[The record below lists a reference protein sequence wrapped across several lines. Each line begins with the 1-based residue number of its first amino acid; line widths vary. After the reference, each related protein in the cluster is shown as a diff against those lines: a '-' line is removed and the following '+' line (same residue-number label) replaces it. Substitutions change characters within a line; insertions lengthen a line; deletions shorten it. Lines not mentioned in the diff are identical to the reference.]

1 MSFSLRNRCL
11 AIVAMFAVVVFAFA
25 AVGQAASYTS
35 GFLAAPGH
43 TGGNNW
49 QTLYTQGFTTSLGE
63 TGADTIPNPNPSGLS
78 PNAGDPVSLTQFQ
91 FFKSGSVDGVSNIR
105 LAISNTMYPN
115 LSTFNTGSA
124 NFVGLSSNTIIDTTG
139 IATGDPIT
147 FNFNNLPLV
156 YGNNYSA
163 IFVNVGADP
172 GNGIL
177 PLTPIRVASLAVD
190 FPETPPGS
198 GIFLPS
204 GNYGGDSNYTFATS
218 NFISGNFFNAFGNA
232 ADADF
237 LATFDAVPEPSSL
250 VLALGGFS
258 LIGGLGIRRRAFRAK
273 TA

>member
-1 MSFSLRNRCL
+1 MSFSLNNRV
-11 AIVAMFAVVVFAFA
+11 AIRAVFAVVVLASA
-25 AVGQAASYTS
+25 TVGQAASYTS
-35 GFLAAPGH
+35 GYLAAAGH
-43 TGGNNW
+43 SGGNNW

-63 TGADTIPNPNPSGLS
+63 TGSDTVPNPNPSALS
-78 PNAGDPVSLTQFQ
+78 PNAGDPVALTQFQ

-124 NFVGLSSNTIIDTTG
+124 NFVGLSTNTITDTTG

-147 FNFNNLPLV
+147 FSFANLPLL

-163 IFVNVGADP
+163 IYVNVGADP

-177 PLTPIRVASLAVD
+177 PLTPIRVATLAAE

-198 GIFLPS
+198 GQFFPPI
-204 GNYGGDSNYTFATS
+204 NYGGDSNYTFATS
-218 NFISGNFFNAFGNA
+218 NFISGNFFNAFGHA

-237 LATFDAVPEPSSL
+237 LATFNVVPEPSCL
-250 VLALGGFS
+250 VLALSG
-258 LIGGLGIRRRAFRAK
+258 IGLVALRYRRFTSK
-273 TA
+273 G

>member
-1 MSFSLRNRCL
+1 MSFSLTNRSL
-11 AIVAMFAVVVFAFA
+11 AIGAMFAVVVLACA

-43 TGGNNW
+43 AGGNNW

-63 TGADTIPNPNPSGLS
+63 TGADTVPNPNPSGLS

-91 FFKSGSVDGVSNIR
+91 FFKSGTADTATNIR
-105 LAISNTMYPN
+105 LAISNTMYPD

-124 NFVGLSSNTIIDTTG
+124 NFVGLSTNTILDTTL

-147 FNFNNLPLV
+147 FNFANLPLV

-163 IFVNVGADP
+163 IYVNVGIDP

-177 PLTPIRVASLAVD
+177 PLTPIRVSSLAVD
-190 FPETPPGS
+190 YPETPPGS
-198 GIFLPS
+198 GIYLPS

-218 NFISGNFFNAFGNA
+218 NFINGNFFNAFAPA

-237 LATFDAVPEPSSL
+237 LATFNAVPEPSSL
-250 VLALGGFS
+250 ILAVGGFGVLA
-258 LIGGLGIRRRAFRAK
+258 LGIRRRSVQG
-273 TA
+273 